1 MPEPKKN
8 IAASVHQ
15 RLLNKAKGTGRPF
28 NELLQY
34 FAIERFIYR
43 LSKSDQA
50 DRFILK
56 GALLLSAWNMPMSRP
71 TKDIDLLGRIG
82 NNQETIVAAI
92 KAICG
97 QDVEADGFSFDTN
110 SVTAAPITEDA
121 EYEGLR
127 VRLQGNLGNARISL
141 QVDIGYGDVVSPG
154 PCRISYPTLL
164 DFPAPSMS
172 GYSMESVIAEKFQ
185 AMVKLDVL
193 NSRMKDFYD
202 IWALSRAF
210 DFSGVTL
217 ATAISATF
225 DARNTSLRGEP
236 TVFQDSFALDKGKEI
251 QWQAFLKRSNLGTS
265 TTSFVEVAAAIKEFL
280 SPMVAVIVEKSATEM
295 VWTAPGPWRSR
306 DKGVEKE

>member
-15 RLLNKAKGTGRPF
+15 RLLNKAKSSGRPF

-34 FAIERFIYR
+34 YAIERFIYR
-43 LSKSDQA
+43 LSKSNYA

-56 GALLLSAWNMPMSRP
+56 GALLLSAWNMPKSRP

-82 NNQETIVAAI
+82 NTQETIVAAI
-92 KAICG
+92 KEICE
-97 QDVEADGFSFDTN
+97 QDVVADGLTFDAS
-110 SVTAAPITEDA
+110 SVTAARITENA

-127 VRLQGNLGNARISL
+127 VRFQGTLGNARTPL
-141 QVDIGYGDVVSPG
+141 QVDVGFGDVVSPG
-154 PCRISYPTLL
+154 PCRIFYPTLL

-185 AMVKLDVL
+185 AMVKLGVL

-225 DARNTSLRGEP
+225 DARNTSLPGEP
-236 TVFQDSFALDKGKEI
+236 TVFQDSFALDKSKEI

-280 SPMVAVIVEKSATEM
+280 KPVVLAIAGGRAAKL
-295 VWTAPGPWRSR
+295 VWNTPGPWRTR
-306 DKGVEKE
+306 QEGADKE